1 VRKFSESDIAREWLM
16 RFIDRERDTA
26 ASLLDE
32 MLFVSAD
39 EFKSGIIA
47 LLNQVMDER
56 NGDRSMAIYAE
67 REVDWDGKCIVPIF
81 PGTRTGRAIGVGPPP
96 IMFDPKEPEVGS
108 EGLVATLITSFQ
120 RLHQHDVLNHPG
132 PDLMRERKLGPIVIL
147 TDFIGSGQR
156 VHEMLEAFRA
166 VASLRSWKSY
176 RYVRFYV
183 VAYSGT
189 EDGISLVSS
198 NRLRPKVLTSAGC
211 PTLRSAFQSTARTA
225 VFDLCRRF
233 PPGNYYPYGYR
244 DSGALIAF
252 EHGVPD
258 NVPPILH
265 QGWNTWGPLFPGRS
279 SIGANG
285 AFPLSNREDLVERA
299 ETMLHMRDAARYISD
314 TRGRRWIKTMLILTA
329 IEQGA
334 RTDAEISAKTRL
346 RLASVRELVEFSQV
360 AHWTTVLNTLT
371 QLGRAELQ
379 RLRKRRSRT
388 PVLPKEGKPFY
399 YPGQLRAR

>member
-1 VRKFSESDIAREWLM
+1 MTKFSESSLAREWLR
-16 RFIDRERDTA
+16 RFVDRERDTA

-32 MLFVSAD
+32 VLFVGAD
-39 EFKSGIIA
+39 EFKRGIIA

-56 NGDRSMAIYAE
+56 DGNRPMAIYAE
-67 REVDWDGKCIVPIF
+67 REVDWDDNRVAPIF
-81 PGTRTGRAIGVGPPP
+81 LGARTGRATGDGPPP
-96 IMFDPKEPEVGS
+96 IMFDPNEPEVGS
-108 EGLVATLITSFQ
+108 EGLIATLVTSFQ
-120 RLHQHDVLNHPG
+120 RLHQDDVLNHPG
-132 PDLMRERKLGPIVIL
+132 PELMRKRRVGPIVVL

-156 VHEMLEAFRA
+156 VHEMLEAFRQ
-166 VASLRSWKSY
+166 VASIRSWKSY
-176 RYVRFYV
+176 GYVHFYV

-211 PTLRSAFQSTARTA
+211 PTLRSAFRSTARTA
-225 VFDLCRRF
+225 VYDLCRQY

-244 DSGALIAF
+244 DSEALIAF

-265 QGWNTWGPLFPGRS
+265 EGWGAWGALFPGRS
-279 SIGANG
+279 SVGANA
-285 AFPLSNREDLVERA
+285 AFPLSNREDLADRA
-299 ETMLHMRDAARYISD
+299 ETMLRMRDAARYISD

-329 IEQGA
+329 IDQGA

-346 RLASVRELVEFSQV
+346 PLTMVRELVEFTQV
-360 AHWTTVLNTLT
+360 AHWTTARNTLT

-379 RLRKRRSRT
+379 SLRKRRART
-388 PVLPKEGKPFY
+388 PVLPKEEKPFY